1 LEEKYFAVDLSVA
14 LVHHP
19 VLNKHGD
26 TIASALTNLDLHD
39 IARSSKT
46 YGVNTF
52 YVVTPLGDQQVLA
65 KRIIDHWLDGFGGKY
80 NPHRKEAVEL
90 IKVMGSLK
98 AVVDDIR
105 QRREK
110 HPKMVGTSAKNVP
123 GSIGYDK
130 LKSLL
135 FDGDPYLLLFGT
147 AWGLSDE
154 LISQVDYFLGPISG
168 ISGYNHLSVRSASA
182 IILDR
187 LLGRND

>member
-1 LEEKYFAVDLSVA
+1 MEEKYFAVDLSVA

-52 YVVTPLGDQQVLA
+52 YVVTPLCEQQVLA
-65 KRIIDHWLDGFGGKY
+65 QRIIDHWLDGFGGNY
-80 NPHRKEAVEL
+80 NPDRKEAVKL
-90 IKVMGSLK
+90 IKVMSSLMT
-98 AVVDDIR
+98 VVEDIR

-110 HPKMVGTSAKNVP
+110 RPKMVGTTAKNVP
-123 GSIGYDK
+123 GRIGYNK

-135 FDGDPYLLLFGT
+135 FNGDPYLLLFGT
-147 AWGLSDE
+147 AWGLSEE
-154 LISQVDYFLGPISG
+154 LIPQVDYFLEPISG

-182 IILDR
+182 VILDR
-187 LLGRND
+187 LLGRSE

>member
-1 LEEKYFAVDLSVA
+1 MEDKYFAVDLSVA

-39 IARSSKT
+39 IARSCKT
-46 YGVNTF
+46 YGVSTY
-52 YVVTPLGDQQVLA
+52 YVVTPLEDQQVLA
-65 KRIIDHWLDGFGGKY
+65 QKIIDHWLDGFGGKY

-90 IKVMGSLK
+90 IRVMGSLNT
-98 AVVDDIR
+98 VVDDIR

-110 HPKMVGTSAKNVP
+110 PPKMVGTSAKNVP

-130 LKSLL
+130 LKNLL

-168 ISGYNHLSVRSASA
+168 MSGYNHLSVRSASA
-182 IILDR
+182 VILDR
-187 LLGRND
+187 LLGRNN